1 VQVPL
6 LQIDAFAERPFEGN
20 PAAVMPL
27 PRWPSDAVLQQVAAE
42 NNLSETAFV
51 VADLPDGV
59 VAPDDA
65 HPAHHLRW
73 FTPATEVDL
82 CGHAT
87 LATAAHLLEDVH
99 PRATTLQLL
108 TRSGWLLVH
117 RDPDGGYTMDFPAVP
132 LTRVDVDPA
141 VAAALGVPVL
151 EAWWSRPG
159 MDLVLVVADAETVR
173 TLRPDLSVLA
183 ALEVRG
189 VVVTAAGSGTP
200 TGTAS
205 GTASGTATGTADVPE
220 YDVVSRWFGAQAGIP
235 EDPVTGSAH
244 CEIGPLWAQRLGR
257 ADLVARQLSP
267 RGGTVRVAVR
277 GDRVLLTGTCVRY
290 LTGTAVLP
298 D

>member
-27 PRWPSDAVLQQVAAE
+27 PHWPSDAVLQAVAAE

-59 VAPDDA
+59 RAPDDA
-65 HPAHHLRW
+65 HPALHLRW

-99 PRATTLQLL
+99 PRAATVQLYS
-108 TRSGWLLVH
+108 RSGWLLVH
-117 RDPDGGYTMDFPAVP
+117 RDPAGGFTMDFPAVP

-151 EAWWSRPG
+151 EAWQARAG
-159 MDLVLVVADAETVR
+159 MDLVLLVADAVTVR
-173 TLRPDLSVLA
+173 TLRPDLG
-183 ALEVRG
+183 ALSRLDVRG
-189 VVVTAAGSGTP
+189 VVVTAPGAGTP
-200 TGTAS
+200 
-205 GTASGTATGTADVPE
+205 

-244 CEIGPLWAQRLGR
+244 CEIGPLWARRLGTD
-257 ADLVARQLSP
+257 DLVARQLSP

-290 LTGTAVLP
+290 ATGTAVLP